1 MGVWP
6 AFKVQSPHFPVGRFG
21 HNPVWVVRRAA
32 FAVYERSIS
41 FLSPL
46 LSNAAHGLNSE
57 TQMTLTSLNL

>member
-1 MGVWP
+1 MQDAPLWYP
-6 AFKVQSPHFPVGRFG
+6 KWAFG

-32 FAVYERSIS
+32 FAVYERSMS

-57 TQMTLTSLNL
+57 TQMTRTSLNL